1 MSEATIEVLTGPAFF
16 TGIIAGATAL
26 VIGWL
31 AYLIF
36 SDGDRPSRAGGLV
49 LTVAAVTAIAVV
61 NEIPSSV
68 VLGIAVLVVAG
79 WLPLPSIFSPLL
91 ALPGA
96 MILAFDGG
104 ITSADWVPWF
114 MIVAIALA
122 APLVASFDR
131 AYASTGIPFPTY
143 ALAVVGLFF
152 TVPDTEVAVVLLG
165 TVLAGTFLGWPKPLF
180 ALGRGGAFALVGL
193 FVWVAGTGGAA
204 RPVTVIVAVA
214 CLGLLVAEPVGR
226 WLSQPLGTVLSNR
239 TIDPTAILVAQLAIV
254 FLLSRVIT
262 HLADAWA
269 IAAASAAVL
278 GVTALAAAFATRTPE
293 RLSEHASS

>member
-1 MSEATIEVLTGPAFF
+1 VSEATIEVLTGPAFF

-31 AYLIF
+31 AYLLF
-36 SDGDRPSRAGGLV
+36 TEGKRPSRAGGFV
-49 LTVAAVTAIAVV
+49 LTVAAVAAIAVV
-61 NEIPSSV
+61 DQIPSGA
-68 VLGIAVLVVAG
+68 VLGIAFLAVAG
-79 WLPLPSIFSPLL
+79 WLPLPVIFSPLL

-96 MILAFDGG
+96 MLLAFDGG

-114 MIVAIALA
+114 IIVAIVLA

-131 AYASTGIPFPTY
+131 AYAPTGIPFPMY

-165 TVLAGTFLGWPKPLF
+165 TALAGTFLGWPKPLF

-193 FVWVAGTGGAA
+193 FVWVAGTGGSA

-214 CLGLLVAEPVGR
+214 CLGPSPWGAGSPSPWARSFRIERSIPSSFWSRNSPSCSCSPG
-226 WLSQPLGTVLSNR
+226 SSR
-239 TIDPTAILVAQLAIV
+239 TSPMHGLRRRPPPR
-254 FLLSRVIT
+254 F
-262 HLADAWA
+262 
-269 IAAASAAVL
+269 SA
-278 GVTALAAAFATRTPE
+278 
-293 RLSEHASS
+293 

>member
-1 MSEATIEVLTGPAFF
+1 VSEATIEVLTGPAFF

-31 AYLIF
+31 AYLLF
-36 SDGDRPSRAGGLV
+36 NEGKRPSRAGGLV
-49 LTVAAVTAIAVV
+49 LTVAAVAAIAVV
-61 NEIPSSV
+61 DQIPSGA
-68 VLGIAVLVVAG
+68 VLGIAFLAVAG
-79 WLPLPSIFSPLL
+79 WLPLPVIFSPLL

-96 MILAFDGG
+96 MLLAFDGG

-114 MIVAIALA
+114 IIVAIVLA

-131 AYASTGIPFPTY
+131 AYAPTGIPFPMY

-165 TVLAGTFLGWPKPLF
+165 TALAGTFLGWPKPLF

-193 FVWVAGTGGAA
+193 FVWVAGTGGSA

-239 TIDPTAILVAQLAIV
+239 TIDPIVVLVAQLAIV

-269 IAAASAAVL
+269 TAAAAAAVL

-293 RLSEHASS
+293 RRSEHASS